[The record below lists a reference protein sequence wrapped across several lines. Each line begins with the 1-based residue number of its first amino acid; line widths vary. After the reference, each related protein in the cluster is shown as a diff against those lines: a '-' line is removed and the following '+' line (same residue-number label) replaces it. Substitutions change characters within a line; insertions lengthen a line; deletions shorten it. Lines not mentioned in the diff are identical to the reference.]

1 MNAPK
6 LSFTMIV
13 LLLNPFSNA
22 SFVPLLKEGLDE
34 LSHLFN
40 TRHSLTSILFPDPVE
55 SKNITIKLGFIG
67 ALDKSLG
74 ATACLGQE
82 LSSAFK
88 IAIELINADAA
99 KNGSKIKFSMDFK
112 SMIKDGGTNPSTTCK
127 IAAQQLAADSD
138 IVGVVGAMRSS
149 CSKASHQYFRDN
161 APTMTQISY
170 ASTAAE
176 LSNKKKY
183 PRFFRTCA
191 SDVHQASALAE
202 LVTYFNW
209 RRVSVIATSDD
220 EYAKNLA
227 DSFET
232 AARLQGIRIH
242 ASSRFSSTASS
253 DVLDNKLQLIKDAQT
268 RVNLIFAQPEA
279 ARTILE
285 TAKGKGMTGQ
295 GWVWLGSD
303 GLTAVTPTNQTKA
316 AEAMLGSV
324 GIMPTGGFGRLSL
337 NIIVRWIKKSQM
349 HVQDQYP
356 GIIYKH
362 LRTSS
367 YVPQVYDAVY
377 AYYLAFDKLARQRK
391 ITENDSPSKL
401 REVVFD
407 ELKKFNDK
415 KNAFVGAQGP
425 NTYFETPRY
434 NVGNFQGT
442 TWVKVGKWSQTIG
455 VERENND
462 IIWPGNTKT
471 PPTDKGLPGKTT
483 FRIGFIAP
491 IHPDLAG
498 LSELGR
504 EFESAFR
511 VAVEMMNRDLTL
523 SVDFDIKIQDGGLD
537 PNASCTAA
545 AEQLVKDDVVA
556 VIGAYRSSCSQAVA
570 DVLGS
575 RNNRVPQISYGSTSA
590 ILSDKT
596 KYKYFFRTCP
606 SDVHQASAL
615 AALFRKYLLPEVGT
629 VATNDIYGKELADMF
644 ENEVTGM
651 ADVPVSV
658 VSRQR
663 FDVNARAATVRPKI
677 QQLKASGSQVHLI
690 SMVRH
695 DTETVFQQIKEL
707 GMTGKGW
714 VWIGTDGATSSTFNQ
729 NKDLQRTMEGMI
741 GTQPK
746 NGEGSIYLKFLANW
760 IKKDSTT
767 YPGIVHS
774 KPSTPTSAA
783 FTAQLFDAVHG
794 VALALSD
801 LVNKKVISRTSDV
814 QTVRDNLY
822 QKLRTFNDPSTGFPS
837 ATGTNN
843 VMFFNQDQDAP
854 PLYDVVNLVG
864 NNWLTVGQYDSKTK
878 EISLRRDPVFPGGVT
893 LIPEIGRPTYKIAAF
908 FPIHEDLGPLKTL
921 GSEWQAAFRVAV
933 ELVNSGPF
941 KVAFTY
947 VLADGG
953 YDSDSCRR
961 EAENLPDDTDLII
974 GEARSGCSIAI
985 AEATKHKNIPQISYA
1000 STSAQ
1005 LSDKQTYPNFFR
1017 TCASDVYQGQALT
1030 KLAQRYKWSQVSTI
1044 STFDSYSE
1052 DLVRKFAVNVRR
1064 VGVDI
1069 KTEQRFEAHTKN
1081 SIKENLREMKE
1092 SGCAVNLVSA
1102 ATDDSEKVFQEA
1114 VEQGMTGKGWTWIGT
1129 DGATTS
1135 IFTESPNLRRA
1146 MQGMVGTR
1154 PKHGEGVLYQRLL
1167 KIWEEK
1173 DAASFPGLIHLPR
1186 ILQASPYVAQVYDA
1200 VLAYAHAL
1208 TTLHEAG
1215 TINKYSTRSE
1225 VQTELMKEL
1234 RKMKDANTGFDS
1246 ATGGKMFFDS
1256 NQDAPALYDV
1266 VNLNGDSWIKV
1277 GSYDPS
1283 PDQGLSIKR
1292 KIVWPGGSVNPP
1304 PDQLPPSTKE
1314 VAGTEEPK
1322 STSVSRDGIIT
1333 LGVVFGIFA
1342 AAMGTFVTYLIYREK
1357 KGKPSFAPQATR
1369 PTYQSPVTEISAVLN
1384 NGNIP
1389 VIRNSKEPL
1398 PV

>member
-1 MNAPK
+1 MKSEAVTSTSLKK
-6 LSFTMIV
+6 LNLTKMRCAVVSLFLFATVTVFTE
-13 LLLNPFSNA
+13 PA
-22 SFVPLLKEGLDE
+22 EA
-34 LSHLFN
+34 
-40 TRHSLTSILFPDPVE
+40 
-55 SKNITIKLGFIG
+55 KNITVKLGFIG

-74 ATACLGQE
+74 ATASLGQE

-99 KNGSKIKFSMDFK
+99 KNGSKIQFSMDFK

-138 IVGVVGAMRSS
+138 VVGVVGAMRSS

-170 ASTAAE
+170 ASTASE

-191 SDVHQASALAE
+191 SDVHQANALAE

-209 RRVSVIATSDD
+209 KRVSTIATSDD
-220 EYAKNLA
+220 YAKNLA
-227 DSFET
+227 SSFEA
-232 AARLQGIRIH
+232 AARLQGIRIY
-242 ASSRFSSTASS
+242 ASSRFSSRASPE
-253 DVLDNKLQLIKDAQT
+253 VLDSKVQLIKDAQT
-268 RVNLIFAQPEA
+268 RVNLIFAKPEDA
-279 ARTILE
+279 LAIFE
-285 TAKGKGMTGQ
+285 TAKAKGMTGQ

-303 GLTAVTPTNQTKA
+303 GVTATPPINQTKA
-316 AEAMLGSV
+316 GDAMLGSV
-324 GIMPTGGFGRLSL
+324 GIMPKGGFGRLGL
-337 NIIVRWIKKSQM
+337 NIIVKWIGSIE
-349 HVQDQYP
+349 DQYP
-356 GIIYKH
+356 GIIH
-362 LRTSS
+362 DLLPATSA

-377 AYYLAFDKLARQRK
+377 AYYLAFDKLARRGK
-391 ITENDSPSKL
+391 ITGNDAPSKL
-401 REVVFD
+401 RRLVFN
-407 ELKKFNDK
+407 ELTKFNDK

-425 NTYFETPRY
+425 NTYFESPRY
-434 NVGNFQGT
+434 IVGNFQGT
-442 TWVKVGKWSQTIG
+442 KWIKVGRWSQTIG
-455 VERENND
+455 IERENND
-462 IIWPGNTKT
+462 MIWPGNAKT

-483 FRIGFIAP
+483 FRIGFVAP

-498 LSELGR
+498 LSELGK
-504 EFESAFR
+504 ELESAFR

-523 SVDFDIKIQDGGLD
+523 SVDFDIRIQDGGLD
-537 PNASCTAA
+537 PNASCKAA
-545 AEQLVKDDVVA
+545 AEELVKDDVVA
-556 VIGAYRSSCSQAVA
+556 VVGAYRSSCSQAVA
-570 DVLGS
+570 NVLGS
-575 RNNRVPQISYGSTSA
+575 GLNRIPQVSYGSTSS

-644 ENEVTGM
+644 EKEVTGM

-658 VSRQR
+658 VTRQR

-677 QQLKASGSQVHLI
+677 QKLKSSGSKVHLI

-729 NKDLQRTMEGMI
+729 NKDLQRAMEGMI

-760 IKKDSTT
+760 IKKDPTT

-794 VALALSD
+794 IALALSD

-822 QKLRTFNDPSTGFPS
+822 RKLRTFNDHSTGYPS

-864 NNWLTVGQYDSKTK
+864 NNWITVGQYDSKSK
-878 EISLRRDPVFPGGVT
+878 EITLRRDPVFSGGVT
-893 LIPEIGRPTYKIAAF
+893 LIPEKGRPTYKIAAF
-908 FPIHEDLGPLKTL
+908 FPMHEDLGPLKTL
-921 GSEWQAAFRVAV
+921 GHEWQAAFRIAV

-974 GEARSGCSIAI
+974 GEARSECSIAI
-985 AEATKHKNIPQISYA
+985 AVATKHKNIPQMSYA

-1017 TCASDVYQGQALT
+1017 TCASDMYQGQALA
-1030 KLAQRYKWSQVSTI
+1030 KLVQRYKWSQVSTI
-1044 STFDSYSE
+1044 TTFDSYSE
-1052 DLVRKFAVNVRR
+1052 DLARKFAVEVRR
-1064 VGVDI
+1064 VGVGI
-1069 KTEQRFEAHTKN
+1069 TTEQRFEAHTKA
-1081 SIKENLREMKE
+1081 SIKEHLKEMKE
-1092 SGCAVNLVSA
+1092 SECAVNLVSA

-1114 VEQGMTGKGWTWIGT
+1114 IEQGMTGKGWTWIGT

-1135 IFTESPNLRRA
+1135 SFAESPNLQRA
-1146 MQGMVGTR
+1146 MQGMIGTR
-1154 PKHGEGVLYQRLL
+1154 PKNGEGALFQRLL

-1173 DAASFPGLIHLPR
+1173 DASSYPGLIHSPR
-1186 ILQASPYVAQVYDA
+1186 MLQASPYVAQVYDA

-1208 TTLHEAG
+1208 TRLHEAG
-1215 TINKYSTRSE
+1215 TINKYSTRAD
-1225 VQTELMKEL
+1225 VQKELITEL
-1234 RKMKDANTGFDS
+1234 RKMKDKNTGFDS
-1246 ATGGKMFFDS
+1246 STGGKMFFDS
-1256 NQDAPALYDV
+1256 DQDAPAIYDV
-1266 VNLNGDSWIKV
+1266 VNLNGDSWVNV

-1283 PDQGLSIKR
+1283 PDQGLSIKK
-1292 KIVWPGGSVNPP
+1292 KIVWPGGSMNPP
-1304 PDQLPPSTKE
+1304 PDHHRPSTE
-1314 VAGTEEPK
+1314 ESAATEPPK
-1322 STSVSRDGIIT
+1322 SASVSKGGIIA

-1342 AAMGTFVTYLIYREK
+1342 VAMGTFVGYLIYRER
-1357 KGKPSFAPQATR
+1357 KGKPSFAPQVFKHTH
-1369 PTYQSPVTEISAVLN
+1369 QSPVTEISAVLN

-1389 VIRNSKEPL
+1389 VIRNQKEPL